1 MSTKR
6 TVLYA
11 ITAATTVLWL
21 SFSSVCFSSSDSLSS
36 SRYQA
41 RDEIRD
47 YKNDASSAA
56 AQAQAR
62 YGGKVLN
69 VSKSKSNG
77 RTVFKVKLLLDSGR
91 IKIVT
96 IAE

>member
-1 MSTKR
+1 MNIQH
-6 TVLYA
+6 TVSRALVA
-11 ITAATTVLWL
+11 LSLVLASVGL
-21 SFSSVCFSSSDSLSS
+21 SIQSVSANSD
-36 SRYQA
+36 RYSQLH
-41 RDEIRD
+41 REETRN

-69 VSKSKSNG
+69 VSKSTVNG
-77 RTVFKVKLLLDSGR
+77 RTVYRVKLLLDSGR

-96 IAE
+96 IPE